1 MLRKDVEG
9 VARLQ
14 LQVNSEIGKLKAVLL
29 HRPGKELERLTPEF
43 LNELLFDD
51 IPWLRR
57 IQEEHDK
64 FADTLK
70 ENGVIVYYLEDLLE
84 EVLQDDGI
92 KEFFI
97 YDLVSYMN
105 TSLEIKKTITNF
117 LREKSPKE
125 LVYYAIAGLLRKEL
139 SEIKPQTLVDYVYED
154 SPFFI
159 PPLPNCYFMRDP
171 AAVIGDGIVISSMK
185 TSARRREAMLVKY
198 VFKYSKEF
206 KAHQN
211 QMLYDYRADYPIEGG
226 DILVLN
232 KKVVAIG
239 ISERTSPH
247 AVEEVSSFLL
257 ERGEVEKIIAVEI
270 PKKRTFMHL
279 DTVFTMVDVDK
290 FLIYPS
296 IKEKLKVYT
305 ITRGENG
312 KIKVKAEE
320 NFVKVLE
327 NSLGLDKVTLIES
340 GGGDEIT
347 GAREQWNDST
357 NTLAI
362 APGIV
367 MAYNR
372 NEITNTTL
380 REYGIKV
387 VEIEGSELVRGRG
400 GPRCMS
406 MPLLREEI

>member
-1 MLRKDVEG
+1 M
-9 VARLQ
+9 Q
-14 LQVNSEIGKLKAVLL
+14 LHVSSEIGRLKAVLL

-51 IPWLRR
+51 IPWLKR

-64 FADTLK
+64 FAEALA
-70 ENGVIVYYLEDLLE
+70 ENGVQVYYLEDLLE
-84 EVLQDDGI
+84 EVLQDKDI
-92 KEFFI
+92 REFFV

-105 TSLEIKKTITNF
+105 TSLEVKREITAF
-117 LREKSPKE
+117 LKEKEPKE
-125 LVYYAIAGLLRKEL
+125 LVYYAIAGLLKKDL
-139 SEIKPQTLVDYVYED
+139 SEVRPKSLVDYVYED

-159 PPLPNCYFMRDP
+159 TPLPNSYFMRDP
-171 AAVIGDGIVISSMK
+171 AAVVGSRVIISSMK
-185 TSARRREAMLVKY
+185 TEARRREAMLMKY
-198 VFKYSKEF
+198 VFKYHEKFRENHD
-206 KAHQN
+206 K
-211 QMLYDYRADYPIEGG
+211 MLYDYRADYPIEGG
-226 DILVLN
+226 DILVLSKN
-232 KKVVAIG
+232 VVAIG
-239 ISERTSPH
+239 ISERTSPQ
-247 AVEEVSSFLL
+247 AVEEVATSLL
-257 ERGEVEKIIAVEI
+257 ARGETEKIIAIEI
-270 PKKRTFMHL
+270 PRKRTFMHL

-296 IKEKLKVYT
+296 IKDKLRVYT
-305 ITRGENG
+305 ITKGENG
-312 KIKVKAEE
+312 SIKVKSEE

-327 NSLGLDKVTLIES
+327 TSLKLDKVTLIES

-362 APGIV
+362 APGVV

-380 REYGIKV
+380 REHGIEV